1 MLNFN
6 MIFIIKDSF
15 DKQIQDLSK
24 KYKLIFDDFSEF
36 KEKFDIREWKHLWKW
51 IYKFRVKN
59 SSIPTWKSWWFRIIL
74 LVKVE
79 LNKVIPFIIYSK
91 NEKENITIKEILV
104 ELEKFI

>member
-1 MLNFN
+1 M
-6 MIFIIKDSF
+6 
-15 DKQIQDLSK
+15 
-24 KYKLIFDDFSEF
+24 
-36 KEKFDIREWKHLWKW
+36 
-51 IYKFRVKN
+51 KN